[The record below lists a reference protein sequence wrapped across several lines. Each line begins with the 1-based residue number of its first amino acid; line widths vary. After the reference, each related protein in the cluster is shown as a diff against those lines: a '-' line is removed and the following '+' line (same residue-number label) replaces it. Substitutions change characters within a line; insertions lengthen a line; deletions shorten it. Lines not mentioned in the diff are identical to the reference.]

1 MQHQFTAPPPTRVAR
16 TISTTPSVSS
26 SDISSLERAAQVVLD
41 NCGSPWSHRTLNKVC
56 LRFARDVRG
65 TGWDFF
71 TYLTTELALSA
82 EAKCSLRDDP
92 EVQRIF
98 RYGLDPTGE
107 QAVGN
112 VMRQRGF

>member
-1 MQHQFTAPPPTRVAR
+1 MHHQFTAPPPTRVAR
-16 TISTTPSVSS
+16 TSSTSGIGVLGIEDLKSVT
-26 SDISSLERAAQVVLD
+26 RTVLD
-41 NCGSPWSHRTLNKVC
+41 NAGVTWSPNRIVKVC

-71 TYLTTELALSA
+71 DFITTELAISA
-82 EAKCSLRDDP
+82 EEKRNLRDDP

-98 RYGLDPTGE
+98 RFGLDPTGE

-112 VMRQRGF
+112 VMRERGY